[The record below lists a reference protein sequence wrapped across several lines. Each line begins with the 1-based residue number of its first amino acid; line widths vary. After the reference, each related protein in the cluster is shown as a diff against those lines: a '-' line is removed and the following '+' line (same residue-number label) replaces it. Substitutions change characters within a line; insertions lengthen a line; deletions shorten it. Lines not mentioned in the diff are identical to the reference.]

1 MKKFIL
7 LFALL
12 IFGWGVS
19 QQVPKVLKTKFSK
32 EALAQKVTD
41 INGKTISISKILEQ
55 NKGKIVVL
63 DLWASWCRDCIQS
76 MPKAK
81 ELEDKNP
88 NVKFIFLSLD
98 RNEEAWKKGIRKT

>member
-7 LFALL
+7 LFALLL

-55 NKGKIVVL
+55 NKGKILVL
-63 DLWASWCRDCIQS
+63 DL
-76 MPKAK
+76 
-81 ELEDKNP
+81 
-88 NVKFIFLSLD
+88 
-98 RNEEAWKKGIRKT
+98 

>member
-1 MKKFIL
+1 MKKVYPIVCAF
-7 LFALL
+7 

-55 NKGKIVVL
+55 NKGK
-63 DLWASWCRDCIQS
+63 LWC
-76 MPKAK
+76 
-81 ELEDKNP
+81 
-88 NVKFIFLSLD
+88 
-98 RNEEAWKKGIRKT
+98 